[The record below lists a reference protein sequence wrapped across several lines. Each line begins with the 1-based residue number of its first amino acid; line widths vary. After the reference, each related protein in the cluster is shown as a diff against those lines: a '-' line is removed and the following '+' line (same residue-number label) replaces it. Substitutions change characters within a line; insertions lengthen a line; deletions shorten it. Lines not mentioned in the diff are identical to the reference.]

1 MKEYRFLLA
10 GKWLSSQNSYE
21 VKNPFDDSI
30 VGKVYRADEK
40 DIDEVAS
47 KAVKGF
53 EITRRLPSYR
63 RAEILQRV
71 ADGIKE
77 RSEEIALTL
86 CLESGKPIRDARTEV
101 SRAINTFSIAVEEAK
116 RIGGELLPLDLA
128 EASKNR
134 LGITKRF
141 PLGPILGILP
151 FNFPLNLVAHKVA
164 PAIAAGNSIVVKPSS
179 STPITCLLL
188 GEVILEAGFPPEA
201 ISVLPCRPT
210 IAEKLVAHDSF
221 KLVTFT
227 GSADIG
233 WNLKKIAGKKR
244 VTLELGGN
252 AGLIINSDADLDYA
266 IPRAVVGSFSYAGQI
281 CISIQRIYVH
291 QDIYKEFID
300 RFLNAVAKLKVG
312 DPREENTDVGPVI
325 DDSAAERIKEWLE
338 EAKGAGAKFLCGGE
352 RKGRL
357 IQPTVLAEVDPSL
370 KVSCQEVFAP
380 VVTLTPYA
388 DFIDAVK
395 MVDDSTFGLQ
405 AGVFTKDINN
415 IFKAFNGIEVGG
427 LIVNDIPTYRIDHM
441 PYGGVKDSGLGREG
455 VKYAIEEMTELKLM
469 VLNLPE
475 K

>member
-1 MKEYRFLLA
+1 MKENRFLLA

-40 DIDEVAS
+40 NINEAAT

-86 CLESGKPIRDARTEV
+86 CLESGKPIKDARTEV

-141 PLGPILGILP
+141 PLGPILGISP

-201 ISVLPCRPT
+201 ISVLPCRPA

-233 WNLKKIAGKKR
+233 WKLKKIAGKKR

-252 AGLIINSDADLDYA
+252 AGLIVHSDADLDYA
-266 IPRAVVGSFSYAGQI
+266 IPRAVLGSFSYAGQI

-291 QDIYKEFID
+291 QDIYKEFSD

-312 DPREENTDVGPVI
+312 DPREEDTNVGPVI
-325 DDSAAERIKEWLE
+325 DDSAAERIEEWLE
-338 EAKGAGAKFLCGGE
+338 EAKAAGAKFLCGGE
-352 RKGRL
+352 RKRKL
-357 IQPTVLAEVDPSL
+357 IQPTVLEEVNSSL

-380 VVTLTPYA
+380 VITLTPYT

-395 MVDDSTFGLQ
+395 MVDDSIFGLQ
-405 AGVFTKDINN
+405 AGVFTKDINR
-415 IFKAFNGIEVGG
+415 IFQAFNGIGVGG

-455 VKYAIEEMTELKLM
+455 LKYAIEEMTELKLM
-469 VLNLPE
+469 VLNLA
-475 K
+475 